1 MNRMNQQR
9 FRLFLALAILCSC
22 VGCDQA
28 TKTIA
33 MNSLRDQPTR
43 SYFADTI
50 RLGFVQNP
58 GGFLSLGA
66 DLPDSFRRGLFIATS
81 GVLMLGILS
90 FLIIRRNIP
99 VLLFV
104 SLVYVLS
111 GGVGNLVDRV
121 SNNGL
126 VTDFI
131 NVGIGS
137 IRTGVFNVADI
148 AITFG
153 AIAIGILTL
162 KREAGDG
169 PESPNGRCRCSAPEK

>member
-28 TKTIA
+28 TKIIA
-33 MNSLRDQPTR
+33 MNSLRDQPPR
-43 SYFADTI
+43 SFFADTI
-50 RLGFVQNP
+50 RLDFAQNP

-66 DLPDSFRRGLFIATS
+66 NLPDSFRTKLFIATN
-81 GVLMLGILS
+81 GAMMLGLLC
-90 FLIIRRNIP
+90 FLILKRNIP
-99 VLLFV
+99 ALLFV

-111 GGVGNLVDRV
+111 GGVGNFIDRL

-131 NVGIGS
+131 NVGIGP

-153 AIAIGILTL
+153 AIAIGFLTF
-162 KREAGDG
+162 KRQADE
-169 PESPNGRCRCSAPEK
+169 PNDSIE

>member
-1 MNRMNQQR
+1 VNRMNQQR

-33 MNSLRDQPTR
+33 VNSLRDQPPR
-43 SYFADTI
+43 SYLADTV
-50 RLGFVQNP
+50 RLDFAQNP

-66 DLPDSFRRGLFIATS
+66 NLPDSVRTRLFIS
-81 GVLMLGILS
+81 SNCVMMLGLS
-90 FLIIRRNIP
+90 CFLIIKRNIP
-99 VLLFV
+99 LLLFV

-137 IRTGVFNVADI
+137 LRTGVFNVADM

-153 AIAIGILTL
+153 VITIGILTF
-162 KREAGDG
+162 KREADE
-169 PESPNGRCRCSAPEK
+169 PSDVQVAGRPRI

>member
-1 MNRMNQQR
+1 MNDPR
-9 FRLFLALAILCSC
+9 FRLFLALTILCSC

-28 TKTIA
+28 TKSIA
-33 MNSLRDQPTR
+33 MNSLRDQPPR
-43 SYFADTI
+43 SYFADT
-50 RLGFVQNP
+50 LQLDYAQNP

-66 DLPDSFRRGLFIATS
+66 NLPNSFRTSLFVGTNC
-81 GVLMLGILS
+81 VMMLGLLS
-90 FLIIRRNIP
+90 FLVLKRNMP
-99 VLLFV
+99 LLRFI

-111 GGVGNLVDRV
+111 GGVGNLIDRV

-131 NVGIGS
+131 NLGIGP

-153 AIAIGILTL
+153 AIAIFLL
-162 KREAGDG
+162 AFKRETDELSDA
-169 PESPNGRCRCSAPEK
+169 PESPVGREIES